1 MGVIGEEG
9 SDEEEPQETPVEEP
23 EDEPEETPVEEPE
36 EVEQLIMRVNGNS
49 INVRSEPNTSSS
61 ILTKVKKDDKVEV
74 LGDPTGEWVQIR
86 CIEQNNEEGYM
97 MSQYL
102 SNIE

>member
-1 MGVIGEEG
+1 
-9 SDEEEPQETPVEEP
+9 
-23 EDEPEETPVEEPE
+23 
-36 EVEQLIMRVNGNS
+36 MRVNGNT
-49 INVRSEPNTSSS
+49 INVRSEPDTSRDN
-61 ILTKVKKDDKVEV
+61 KVAQVKKDEKVEV
-74 LGDPTGEWVQIR
+74 LGDPSEEWVQVR

>member
-1 MGVIGEEG
+1 
-9 SDEEEPQETPVEEP
+9 
-23 EDEPEETPVEEPE
+23 
-36 EVEQLIMRVNGNS
+36 MRVNGNT
-49 INVRSEPNTSSS
+49 INVRSDTNTQSD
-61 ILTKVKKDDKVEV
+61 ILTKVKKDEKVEV
-74 LGDPTGEWVQIR
+74 LGDPAEEWVQIR

>member
-1 MGVIGEEG
+1 M
-9 SDEEEPQETPVEEP
+9 
-23 EDEPEETPVEEPE
+23 
-36 EVEQLIMRVNGNS
+36 NGNT
-49 INVRSEPNTSSS
+49 INVRSEPDTSRDN
-61 ILTKVKKDDKVEV
+61 KVAQVKKDEKVEV
-74 LGDPTGEWVQIR
+74 LGDPSEEWVQVR

>member
-1 MGVIGEEG
+1 MKV
-9 SDEEEPQETPVEEP
+9 T
-23 EDEPEETPVEEPE
+23 
-36 EVEQLIMRVNGNS
+36 GNT
-49 INVRSEPNTSSS
+49 INIRSESNTNSTV
-61 ILTKVKKDDKVEV
+61 LTKVKKDEKVEV